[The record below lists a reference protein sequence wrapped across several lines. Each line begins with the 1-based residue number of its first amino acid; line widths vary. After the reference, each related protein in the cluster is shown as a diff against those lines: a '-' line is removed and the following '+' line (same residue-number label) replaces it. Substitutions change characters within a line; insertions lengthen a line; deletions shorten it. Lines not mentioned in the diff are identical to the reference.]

1 MLYSW
6 CTMPVES
13 IAQPAHRRSQTQVIA
28 SGPVE
33 AAWLIYKTITGSEES
48 PLAELRA
55 ELAGFWDDELHFWNE
70 ILIVALR
77 TETFAEPELEP
88 LLDAAARGIPDGAL
102 ALETE
107 TEQERSDTQARLDRL
122 AGDPAMRDRWIDLLR
137 RVWQL
142 GAPSAADR
150 EARERTSQAWRVRL
164 AEGASPLDLVGPKH
178 VARRPQFR
186 AQVEAALRRGEV
198 TISPA
203 SSCHGGHI
211 VALPGMLSIGAPGGE
226 LDSLELRRF
235 FAAEVAG
242 RIKVLSDPT
251 RVALLSQLACKSMTV
266 TELAESFDLAQPTVS
281 VHVRQL
287 REAGLVEARKEG
299 TRTIYSATGERVQR
313 LLDETG
319 EMLLRFCDR

>member
-1 MLYSW
+1 
-6 CTMPVES
+6 MPVES
-13 IAQPAHRRSQTQVIA
+13 IAAPPLRRSDPTVVA

-48 PLAELRA
+48 PLAALRDELN
-55 ELAGFWDDELHFWNE
+55 GFWDDELHFWNE
-70 ILIVALR
+70 ILVVAVR
-77 TETFAEPELEP
+77 TETFADPDLEP
-88 LLDAAARGIPDGAL
+88 LLEAASRGIPNGSL
-102 ALETE
+102 GLETE
-107 TEQERSDTQARLDRL
+107 SEQERADTQARLDRL
-122 AGDPAMRDRWIDLLR
+122 AGDAALRERWIDLLR
-137 RVWQL
+137 RTWSL
-142 GAPSAADR
+142 GAPDAAAR
-150 EARERTSQAWRVRL
+150 EARERTVQAWRARL
-164 AEGASPLDLVGPKH
+164 ADGVSPLDLVGPKH

-186 AQVEAALRRGEV
+186 PQVEAALRRGEV
-198 TISPA
+198 TLSPA

-211 VALPGMLSIGAPGGE
+211 VALPGMLSIGAAGGE

-235 FAAEVAG
+235 FAAEVAT

-266 TELAESFDLAQPTVS
+266 TELAEAFDLAQPTVS

-287 REAGLVEARKEG
+287 REAGLIEARKEG

-319 EMLLRFCDR
+319 DMLLRFCDR